1 MENPAADEQAI
12 IAEIREKYESL
23 SEEAQATVAESVSWV
38 EHYWGWI
45 APALLLL
52 GIALGCGL

>member
-1 MENPAADEQAI
+1 MDNLTADEQAI
-12 IAEIREKYESL
+12 IAEIRQKYESL
-23 SEEAQATVAESVSWV
+23 SEEAQAIVAEGVSWV

>member
-1 MENPAADEQAI
+1 MKNLTAEEQTI
-12 IAEIREKYESL
+12 IAELREKYESL
-23 SEEAQATVAESVSWV
+23 SEEAQAAVAESVSWV

-52 GIALGCGL
+52 GIALGYGL